1 MVVQGEYRYPDGSV
15 YNGQWDDQGQRH
27 GQGLLTLADG
37 GNFRGN
43 FDQGFYSGLG
53 VINFADGSR
62 YCGEFLQ
69 GKFNGYGV
77 FVRPDGMKYEGE
89 FKDGKIKGQGLVTFS
104 DGRHGLPRNEG
115 CFDGERILRREK
127 CSKTIQRARDMAKRA
142 IEASKTLGASS

>member
-89 FKDGKIKGQGLVTFS
+89 FKDGKIKGQGRGSTETKPGNALRVHRWRSPWEHYECGSKESECTFV
-104 DGRHGLPRNEG
+104 
-115 CFDGERILRREK
+115 
-127 CSKTIQRARDMAKRA
+127 
-142 IEASKTLGASS
+142 